1 MLPAAC
7 TLVRF
12 CQWCRHTASPDTTIR
27 KDSNFVFILIILL
40 SKRKPVR
47 RFYCFWHNVGRSANV
62 FLNITVGHTSR

>member
-7 TLVRF
+7 TLVHF
-12 CQWCRHTASPDTTIR
+12 FQWCRHTASPDTTIR

-47 RFYCFWHNVGRSANV
+47 RFYCFGHNIIRSLNG
-62 FLNITVGHTSR
+62 FLNIR